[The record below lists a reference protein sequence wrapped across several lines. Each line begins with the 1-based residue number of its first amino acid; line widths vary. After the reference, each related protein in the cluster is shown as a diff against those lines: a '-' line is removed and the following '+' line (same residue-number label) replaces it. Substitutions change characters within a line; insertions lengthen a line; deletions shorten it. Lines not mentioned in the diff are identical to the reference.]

1 MIGAMSTSTVLRAGA
16 PTRGG
21 TLRALADQVFSRAA
35 GAELVGGNAV
45 RVLRDA
51 AENYPAWEYAI
62 EGATHTI
69 HIEMYIIHLDATGR
83 RFIDLL
89 ARRARAGVR
98 VRVVYDWFG

>member
-1 MIGAMSTSTVLRAGA
+1 MAVRAA
-16 PTRGG
+16 TETHRG

-51 AENYPAWEYAI
+51 AENYPAWERAI
-62 EGATHTI
+62 ESATRTI
-69 HIEMYIIHLDATGR
+69 HLELYFIHHDTTGR

-89 ARRARAGVR
+89 ARSARAGVR
-98 VRVVYDWFG
+98 VRVVYDWFGCGLGA